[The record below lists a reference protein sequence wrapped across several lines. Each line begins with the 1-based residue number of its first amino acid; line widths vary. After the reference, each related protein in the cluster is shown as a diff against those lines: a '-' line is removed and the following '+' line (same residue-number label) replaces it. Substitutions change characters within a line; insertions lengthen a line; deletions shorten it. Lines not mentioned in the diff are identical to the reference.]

1 MRPKRDSADVA
12 AAKEAEGALRQ
23 EAPPWER
30 IFDGIPDLIAILD
43 CDHRIVRV
51 NRALAERLGRTPQ
64 QCAGLK
70 CYETICGA
78 SQPPAYCPHAL
89 SLADGKE
96 HAAELAEGRLG
107 GHFLVSTTPLRDE
120 AGRLVGSV
128 HVARDIGRQ
137 KKMQETL
144 RHLLESSDHER
155 HLISCDIHDGLAQQL
170 AAALMQFEAF
180 AYWREKDP
188 EQAAK
193 AHALGVQLVGE
204 AHVEARRM
212 IEGLRPPQFRG
223 GGIVSAIEDLVQES
237 SRRSPVKIAFSNNVA
252 ELHLA
257 PRLENTVF
265 RIVQE
270 CVNNACRHSKSKKV
284 KIELTRHDDEL
295 RVEVQDWGVG
305 FEVSRIEEGH
315 FGLEGIQ
322 ERARVFGGRAII
334 RSRPRR
340 GTDVIVEL
348 PLPPVT
354 VGRHA

>member
-1 MRPKRDSADVA
+1 MKPKRNADDVA
-12 AAKEAEGALRQ
+12 AAKDAEDAWQRVKQ
-23 EAPPWER
+23 PWQR
-30 IFDGIPDLIAILD
+30 TFDSIPDLIAILD

-51 NRALAERLGRTPQ
+51 NRAMAERLGRIPR
-64 QCAGLK
+64 QCVGLK

-78 SQPPAYCPHAL
+78 SQPPAHCPHVL
-89 SLADGKE
+89 SLADDKE
-96 HAAELAEGRLG
+96 HAAELDESRLG

-120 AGRLVGSV
+120 AGRIVGSV
-128 HVARDIGRQ
+128 HVARDIGQQ
-137 KKMQETL
+137 KKTQETL

-155 HLISCDIHDGLAQQL
+155 HLISCDLHDGLGQQL

-180 AYWREKDP
+180 DYWREKGP
-188 EQAAK
+188 EQAAQ
-193 AHALGVQLVGE
+193 AHALGVQLVRE
-204 AHVEARRM
+204 AHVEARRL
-212 IEGLRPPQFRG
+212 IEGLRPRQLCE

-237 SRRSPVKIAFSNNVA
+237 NRRSPVKIEFSSNIV

-257 PRLENTVF
+257 PRLEDTVF

-305 FEVSRIEEGH
+305 FEVGRVEEGH

-334 RSRPRR
+334 RSRPRH
-340 GTDVIVEL
+340 GTEIIVEL
-348 PLPPVT
+348 PLPPVAI
-354 VGRHA
+354 GPHA

>member
-1 MRPKRDSADVA
+1 MKPKRDAANVV
-12 AAKEAEGALRQ
+12 AAKEAEEALRK

-30 IFDGIPDLIAILD
+30 TFDSIPDLIAILD

-51 NRALAERLGRTPQ
+51 NRAMAERLGRTPR

-70 CYETICGA
+70 CYETICGS
-78 SQPPAYCPHAL
+78 SQPPTYCPHVL
-89 SLADGKE
+89 SLADGKQ
-96 HAAELAEGRLG
+96 HAAEQQESRLG

-120 AGRLVGSV
+120 AGRIVGSV
-128 HVARDIGRQ
+128 HVARDIGQQ
-137 KKMQETL
+137 KKIQETL
-144 RHLLESSDHER
+144 RHLLEASDHER
-155 HLISCDIHDGLAQQL
+155 QLISCDIHDGLAQQL

-180 AYWREKDP
+180 ACLQDKDP

-193 AHALGVQLVGE
+193 AHALGVQLVREGH
-204 AHVEARRM
+204 AEARRL
-212 IEGLRPPQFRG
+212 IEGLRPPQLRE
-223 GGIVSAIEDLVQES
+223 GGIVSAIEDLVRQS
-237 SRRSPVKIAFSNNVA
+237 NRRSPVKIEFSSNVV
-252 ELHLA
+252 ELGLA
-257 PRLENTVF
+257 PMLENTVF

-305 FEVSRIEEGH
+305 FEVGRIEEGH

-334 RSRPRR
+334 RSRPRH
-340 GTDVIVEL
+340 GTDIIVEL
-348 PLPPVT
+348 PLPPVAA
-354 VGRHA
+354 GPHA